1 MDVELRA
8 VSIEELPAFLWAD
21 STGFGH
27 AVDRAR
33 RNMAAWELDRTV
45 AAFERDRIVGV
56 SRNYSFELTLP
67 GGALVPAAGVSDV
80 SVLPTHRRRGLL
92 RTMMDRLLDDAVAH
106 GECVAMLTASEGGIY
121 GRFGFGVT
129 IRSCSVEIDTVAA
142 EFPEPAPVGTLRL
155 VELEEARALEPEIFD
170 RARRVQPGAV
180 SRFDPWWTDEQFH
193 TEMGARFDVVFESPE
208 GSLDG
213 YLTYGIRQQWG
224 TGGPNHRLAVSD
236 LVAVTPVASNA
247 LWRYAC
253 EVDLVRTVFAHNAPI
268 DLVVGWSMTS
278 PRAARI
284 NDVRDSLWTRIV
296 DVPTAL
302 SARTYA
308 MDGSLV
314 LEVRD
319 SLRPDGDADGR
330 FALTGGPHGATA
342 GATTADPELVMDIAS
357 LSAAWLGG
365 VPFST
370 LARAGRID
378 EVVAGAL
385 ARADAMFASSPL
397 PLAMTWF

>member
-8 VSIEELPAFLWAD
+8 VSMDELPAFLWAD

-155 VELEEARALEPEIFD
+155 VELEEACAFEPEIFD

-253 EVDLVRTVFAHNAPI
+253 EVDLVRTVFARQRADRSRGRLVDDVAARRAHQRRPRLALDADRRRADGSVGTDLRHGRLARPRSARLAPSGRRRRRPVRV
-268 DLVVGWSMTS
+268 DGWAPRRDRWRDHRRPRARHGHRVTVGRMVGWCAVQHVGARRTRRRGGRGRARAPTRCS
-278 PRAARI
+278 RAA
-284 NDVRDSLWTRIV
+284 
-296 DVPTAL
+296 
-302 SARTYA
+302 
-308 MDGSLV
+308 
-314 LEVRD
+314 
-319 SLRPDGDADGR
+319 
-330 FALTGGPHGATA
+330 
-342 GATTADPELVMDIAS
+342 
-357 LSAAWLGG
+357 
-365 VPFST
+365 PFP
-370 LARAGRID
+370 
-378 EVVAGAL
+378 
-385 ARADAMFASSPL
+385 SP
-397 PLAMTWF
+397 